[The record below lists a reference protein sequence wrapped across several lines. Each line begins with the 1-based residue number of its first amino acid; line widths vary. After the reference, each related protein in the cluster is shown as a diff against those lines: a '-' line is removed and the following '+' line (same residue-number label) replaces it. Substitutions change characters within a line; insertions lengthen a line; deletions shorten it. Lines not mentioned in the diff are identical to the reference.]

1 MDTQNSKVYNFIHM
15 TRWDYKIRKTWI
27 NDRIF
32 FGLISWKS
40 QILGPIYN
48 FYEKTVKIKSL
59 LKKTLMSRAKISLH
73 LPKFCNF
80 IPKIAISSKFAPNFG
95 FFLKFIKKINI
106 YLFMFYWTFG
116 LILPY
121 EWNCIPLNFVYPKGH
136 PLSFIKN
143 YFY

>member
-1 MDTQNSKVYNFIHM
+1 M
-15 TRWDYKIRKTWI
+15 TRWDQKINKTWI
-27 NDRIF
+27 NDRSF
-32 FGLISWKS
+32 FWLISWKR
-40 QILGPIYN
+40 QILGPIYD

-59 LKKTLMSRAKISLH
+59 LIKTHMSRVKISLH
-73 LPKFCNF
+73 LPKFCNS
-80 IPKIAISSKFAPNFG
+80 ILEITISSKLAPNFG
-95 FFLKFIKKINI
+95 FFMKLTKKNKHLFIHVLLN
-106 YLFMFYWTFG
+106 FG